1 MSDDGSV
8 LGSFGCRKVEC
19 LSVQPWT
26 RQKIFLEHLERNG
39 LVPNNYCTA
48 SFGEQTR
55 INLLRSYE
63 GVALRKSVVSIT
75 GRTFQSFAKTGLIVL
90 LALCSIIYYSWA
102 LFTMVVRVVPLSIAQ
117 YFAKN
122 RVVCHSRSDLDEVR
136 NVLDGDSVRTS

>member
-1 MSDDGSV
+1 MAWYQTITAPLLLANKHES
-8 LGSFGCRKVEC
+8 
-19 LSVQPWT
+19 
-26 RQKIFLEHLERNG
+26 IFYAHML
-39 LVPNNYCTA
+39 
-48 SFGEQTR
+48 
-55 INLLRSYE
+55 E

-75 GRTFQSFAKTGLIVL
+75 GRTFQSFAKTGLIVW

-102 LFTMVVRVVPLSIAQ
+102 LFTMVVRVAPLSIAQ